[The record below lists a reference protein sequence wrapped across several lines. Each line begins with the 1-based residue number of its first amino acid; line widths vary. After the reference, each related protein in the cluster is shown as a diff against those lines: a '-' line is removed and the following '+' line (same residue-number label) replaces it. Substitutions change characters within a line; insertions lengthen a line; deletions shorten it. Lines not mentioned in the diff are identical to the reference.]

1 MFHVKHQSSCML
13 TARRFHVKHLDDKN
27 RSDLIRWTDELELK
41 VDLADLDRVL
51 RHVDWVL
58 EQNKTLN
65 LTAIKDP
72 AEAVRLHA
80 LDSLTILPELSDSP
94 DGSLLDMGTGAGFPG
109 IPAMLVT
116 GRPVTL
122 VDSVGKKVKAI
133 SDFTTASGWGSLV
146 EVSSDRLEDLG
157 RVRRSQFAVVTA
169 RALAPLPSLVE
180 LAAPFL
186 TDGGHLICMKGTPDP
201 QELTSGDKVGG
212 IVGMRRVSTRALV
225 LPEGNETRTIVTYVR
240 AGKSKIGLPR
250 RVGLAQKKPL
260 A

>member
-1 MFHVKHQSSCML
+1 ML
-13 TARRFHVKHLDDKN
+13 TPRRFHVKHLDDKN
-27 RSDLIRWTDELELK
+27 R
-41 VDLADLDRVL
+41 ADLTQWAEELNLQVEDDARERVL
-51 RHVDWVL
+51 LHVDWVL

-80 LDSLTILPELSDSP
+80 LDSLTILPELADSP
-94 DGSLLDMGTGAGFPG
+94 DGPLLDMGTGAGFPG
-109 IPAMLVT
+109 IPAMIVT

-133 SDFTTASGWGSLV
+133 SDFTTSSGWGALV

-157 RVRRSQFAVVTA
+157 RVRRSQFSVVTA

-186 TDGGHLICMKGTPDP
+186 SEGGRLICMKGTPDT

-212 IVGMRRVSTRALV
+212 IVGMRRLSTRSLV
-225 LPEGNETRTIVTYVR
+225 LPEGHEARTIVTYVR
-240 AGKSKIGLPR
+240 EGRSKIGLPR